1 MQEAQ
6 GDALMVGRNVSCEAG
21 GSCWS
26 CAGQKVVE
34 CLVGA
39 DKPITNLW
47 AAGNCKGRG
56 TQRRG
61 TNRRKSKV
69 EVCRCLRVVYVSK
82 SKPSAGLWYLEIER
96 QNSFASSSVR
106 SRLPA

>member
-1 MQEAQ
+1 M
-6 GDALMVGRNVSCEAG
+6 MVERSVSCEAG

-47 AAGNCKGRG
+47 AAGTARVEEHSVVGR
-56 TQRRG
+56 TAA
-61 TNRRKSKV
+61 KAK
-69 EVCRCLRVVYVSK
+69 
-82 SKPSAGLWYLEIER
+82 
-96 QNSFASSSVR
+96 
-106 SRLPA
+106 